1 MHALI
6 ALYALPASVF
16 HAIHAG
22 EYFRKTRSAR
32 AGVTETR
39 HVTRTAS
46 VGIIDTDYQINIATR
61 SALGLIQPVVSPF
74 DRQSS
79 AQVEFKR
86 NQPYKLPP
94 ETNSDIDSVFIST
107 TEKTTTSVYAGEA
120 CARHLRARP
129 DVRHKRDAGGT

>member
-1 MHALI
+1 MF
-6 ALYALPASVF
+6 YALPASVF

-22 EYFRKTRSAR
+22 EYFRKTRSAH

-46 VGIIDTDYQINIATR
+46 VGIIDTDYKINIVIR
-61 SALGLIQPVVSPF
+61 SAMWLLHPAASPF

-94 ETNSDIDSVFIST
+94 EDEFL
-107 TEKTTTSVYAGEA
+107 Y
-120 CARHLRARP
+120 
-129 DVRHKRDAGGT
+129 